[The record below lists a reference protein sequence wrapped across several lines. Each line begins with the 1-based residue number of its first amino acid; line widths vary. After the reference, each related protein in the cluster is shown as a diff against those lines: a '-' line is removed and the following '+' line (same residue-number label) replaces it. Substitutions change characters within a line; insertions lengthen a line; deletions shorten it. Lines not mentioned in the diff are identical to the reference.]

1 MEVKQIQFNELSTV
15 LFDTFNGDEKLLI
28 YFDPTVSIYTIEG
41 IVDNIEKK
49 ISDYISIFKEVIIFS
64 VINKNKTVG
73 YFIYNN
79 KMLISFGLNID
90 YRTIKKSL
98 LFFNLIK
105 SQIGSN
111 FYCTLYSV
119 NTRAIN
125 WLIKMGLKIEA
136 NNLLTTKLIQC
147 Q

>member
-1 MEVKQIQFNELSTV
+1 MEIKKIEVPQLNKV
-15 LFDTFNGDEKLLI
+15 LFDTFTGDNKLFE
-28 YFDPTVSIYTIEG
+28 YFDPSVKVYTLED

-79 KMLISFGLNID
+79 KMLISFGLNIK
-90 YRTIKKSL
+90 YRTKKTAL
-98 LFFNLIK
+98 LFFNLVK
-105 SQIGSN
+105 REIGSN
-111 FYCTLYSV
+111 FYCTLYSI